1 MQSIEAIL
9 QRKLALVENHD
20 GPVFGAQIPVVGVN
34 KKSRKCT
41 SMGLCIV
48 LRRRINN

>member
-9 QRKLALVENHD
+9 QRKLALVENHNE
-20 GPVFGAQIPVVGVN
+20 PVFDAQLPVVGVN

-41 SMGLCIV
+41 SMDLCIV
-48 LRRRINN
+48 L